1 MLFSF
6 APEEKMKPDRPYK
19 ILFLCTGNSAR
30 SILAEY
36 LTQVVAPGVFE
47 AHSAGSMPKGKVHP
61 MALRVLSEI
70 HGIDASDAESKSWD
84 RFRDSEVAFDFVI
97 TVCDHA
103 KESCPVWP
111 GQPVIAH
118 WGSMD
123 PAAVVGSEEEIYQAF
138 KNVSF
143 EIRRR
148 LELFASLPFEK
159 LDRLR
164 LEQMTREIPNAT
176 SPELAS

>member
-1 MLFSF
+1 MI
-6 APEEKMKPDRPYK
+6 PDRPYK

-36 LTQVVAPGVFE
+36 LTQAVAPGVFE
-47 AHSAGSMPKGKVHP
+47 AHSAGSTPKGEVHP
-61 MALRVLSEI
+61 MALRVLSGI

-84 RFRDSEVAFDFVI
+84 RFRDKEVEFDFVI

-123 PAAVVGSEEEIYQAF
+123 PAAVVGNEEVIYQAF

-164 LEQMTREIPNAT
+164 LEQMTQGIPDAT
-176 SPELAS
+176 SQEVAR

>member
-1 MLFSF
+1 MTSNQ
-6 APEEKMKPDRPYK
+6 PYK

-36 LTQVVAPGVFE
+36 LTRVVAPGAFE
-47 AHSAGSMPKGKVHP
+47 ACSAGSQPRGEVHP

-84 RFRDSEVAFDFVI
+84 RFLDHPDDFDFVI

-103 KESCPVWP
+103 RDSCPAWP
-111 GQPVIAH
+111 GRPVIAH
-118 WGSMD
+118 WGSID
-123 PAAVVGSEEEIYQAF
+123 PAAVEGSEEEIYQAF

-148 LELFASLPFEK
+148 LELFTSLPFQK

-164 LEQMTREIPNAT
+164 LEQMTRDIPH
-176 SPELAS
+176 ASQ